1 MKLMRYSSGAGCAA
15 RETALLAVTFA
26 LSGCDACG
34 SKKPYTPFAIESAA
48 PRATTA
54 SSASATPA
62 ASAAAPAASFEGRK
76 AELAPP
82 NAARWQLGARALQA
96 PPGKWFERAVR
107 ADFDGD
113 GQEDVA
119 AWLVPESP
127 EPSVPPGE
135 LWYFPA
141 QGAPRAL
148 LPVPA
153 FVPTGPGCTLSSNL
167 TQTGQQTLT
176 LDVAARCETRL
187 VSRSAVRAV
196 SVLRPFSA
204 RPLVLTLRVA
214 EAAPDEVMN
223 LEIDSR
229 DSDADGRDDVSVSVS
244 VQAPGSAK
252 PATAR
257 LLWLDRAAGPSRD
270 TGEPSRSLAAAA
282 SIEAT
287 RARGKT
293 TSRTTAAMVGNLR
306 RLYAS
311 VCAEG
316 GTARVF
322 DEDGAPLPCGNL
334 QSFVDRLALAELTSA
349 LTRKSFIEALGVF
362 TRDGWY
368 HGKISAAQRKAL
380 EKDLGKAVSSI
391 DIASAAVLE
400 PRPVPRVAV
409 VRYSPLRFEP
419 SGHLL
424 VRSSHGVV
432 RVSPDGSSSEDLGGS
447 VPGWPLEVSREDGTR
462 WTGLTYAC
470 DRSEVLL
477 NLSGAGDAPRFTSLL
492 SPRPGTCKGGSVPRV
507 PAPAVFDFRGALPN
521 GVVAGNVIGNG
532 GEAGPEVYGSARSP
546 DGHRIAV
553 ATALGVLITHGDRA
567 ELWRVQ
573 DTGWSNTGASDCVVA
588 NDGQRAACIVDERA
602 RLLRAAQ

>member
-1 MKLMRYSSGAGCAA
+1 MPSRAGAYAA
-15 RETALLAVTFA
+15 SVFALSFA
-26 LSGCDACG
+26 LSGCDSCG
-34 SKKPYTPFAIESAA
+34 SKKPYTPFAIESAVPRPPAAASVAAA
-48 PRATTA
+48 PPA
-54 SSASATPA
+54 SASAPDA
-62 ASAAAPAASFEGRK
+62 GFEGRK
-76 AELAPP
+76 AEIAPP
-82 NAARWQLGARALQA
+82 NAARWQLGARTLEA

-119 AWLVPESP
+119 AWLVPEAP

-141 QGAPRAL
+141 RGAARAL
-148 LPVPA
+148 LPVPS
-153 FVPTGPGCTLSSNL
+153 FVPTGPGCTLSSNV
-167 TQTGQQTLT
+167 TQTGPQTLT

-196 SVLRPFSA
+196 TVLKPAAPRP
-204 RPLVLTLRVA
+204 VILTLRVA
-214 EAAPDEVMN
+214 DAAPDEVMN
-223 LEIDSR
+223 LEVDSR
-229 DSDADGRDDVSVSVS
+229 DSDADGRDDVSVAVS
-244 VQAPGSAK
+244 VQASGSDK

-257 LLWLDRAAGPSRD
+257 LTWLDRAAGPSRD

-282 SIEAT
+282 SVEAT

-293 TSRTTAAMVGNLR
+293 TSRNTTAAVGNLR

-349 LTRKSFIEALGVF
+349 VTRRSFTDALGVF

-368 HGKISAAQRKAL
+368 HGKVSAAQRKAL
-380 EKDLGKAVSSI
+380 EKDLGKLIPSI
-391 DIASAAVLE
+391 ELASAPVLE
-400 PRPVPRVAV
+400 ARPVPRVAV
-409 VRYSPLRFEP
+409 VRYSPLHFEP

-424 VRSSHGVV
+424 VQSAHGVV
-432 RVSPDGSSSEDLGGS
+432 RVTPDGSSAENAGDG
-447 VPGWPLEVSREDGTR
+447 VARWPLEVAREDGTR

-477 NLSGAGDAPRFTSLL
+477 NITGPSDAPRVTPLL
-492 SPRPGTCKGGSVPRV
+492 SPRPGTCKGGNVPRV
-507 PAPAVFDFRGALPN
+507 PAPAVLNFRGALPN
-521 GVVAGNVIGNG
+521 GIVAGKLIGTLG
-532 GEAGPEVYGSARSP
+532 DASPEVYGSARSP
-546 DGHRIAV
+546 DGKSLAV
-553 ATALGVLITHGDRA
+553 ATALGVLIAQGDRA

-573 DTGWSNTGASDCVVA
+573 DASWSNPGASDCVVA
-588 NDGQRAACIVDERA
+588 NDAQRAACIVDERA
-602 RLLRAAQ
+602 RLLLRPAP